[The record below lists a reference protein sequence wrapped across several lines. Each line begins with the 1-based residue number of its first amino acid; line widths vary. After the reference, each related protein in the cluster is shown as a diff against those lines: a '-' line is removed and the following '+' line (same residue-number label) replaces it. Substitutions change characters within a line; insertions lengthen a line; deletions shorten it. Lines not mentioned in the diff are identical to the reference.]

1 MWTGNVI
8 IVCELCCS
16 KSPCI
21 DNGREEEGIGICYY
35 TVFGKAEGSS
45 LWSVHHTKNYGY
57 VARQGR
63 AISIGYA
70 LLCGR
75 SSFWNPSFVVC

>member
-1 MWTGNVI
+1 MLTGNVI

-21 DNGREEEGIGICYY
+21 DNGREEEGIGICYK
-35 TVFGKAEGSS
+35 TVFGKAEGIS

-57 VARQGR
+57 VARRGR

-70 LLCGR
+70 PFMWSL
-75 SSFWNPSFVVC
+75 